1 MSDCGTCGPAGAGP
15 FSEGKD
21 LVEFVYRAHGGAIA
35 VAPLPG
41 GGIETKCQGC
51 GEKFVMKTFVS
62 KCPKCGGVHAVSPP
76 RAQDPNG
83 IQFAGA
89 GYTLPNN

>member
-15 FSEGKD
+15 FSEGRD
-21 LVEFVYRAHGGAIA
+21 LVEFVYRAHGGAVA
-35 VAPLPG
+35 VAPIPNG
-41 GGIETKCQGC
+41 GMQTTCQGC

-76 RAQDPNG
+76 RAQDPDG
-83 IQFAGA
+83 VQFAGA

>member
-15 FSEGKD
+15 FSEGRD
-21 LVEFVYRAHGGAIA
+21 LVEFVYRAHGGAVA
-35 VAPLPG
+35 VAPIPG
-41 GGIETKCQGC
+41 GGIQTTCQGC

-83 IQFAGA
+83 VQFAGA
-89 GYTLPNN
+89 GYTLP

>member
-15 FSEGKD
+15 FSEGRD

-41 GGIETKCQGC
+41 GGIEAKCQGC
-51 GEKFVMKTFVS
+51 GEKFVMRTFVS

-83 IQFAGA
+83 IQFAGV
-89 GYTLPNN
+89 GYTLPNA